1 MSISHR
7 HLNIIFI
14 GGLNNMNHC
23 ANGYTDQEDCDD
35 CGYCYTHGYTDCLK
49 GLDYED
55 CDLCGVCRFY

>member
-1 MSISHR
+1 
-7 HLNIIFI
+7 
-14 GGLNNMNHC
+14 MNHC

-55 CDLCGVCRFY
+55 CDLCGVCRFH